1 MASFSLR
8 MWMTGTR
15 QGEKPHDFVVWG
27 IRSSAPVNAVVLVA
41 SPGPPP
47 TIGGSGR
54 NYCAPVQ
61 SAAKLRD
68 GSETPSQYCSAQH
81 CRPRQYESKDGMA
94 IRLSTSGSCL
104 FRCAPRAAHRERR
117 RLLPISLFKFA
128 YFLLDTRNYV
138 SPCLREAIA
147 VGLQR
152 RVCLTEKS
160 LVKIGASSRTTRF
173 ASKRGEFSP
182 NGSQSGYSARV
193 V

>member
-1 MASFSLR
+1 
-8 MWMTGTR
+8 MTGTR

-47 TIGGSGR
+47 AIGGSGR

-94 IRLSTSGSCL
+94 MRLSTSGSCL

-117 RLLPISLFKFA
+117 RLLTKYTKKTTQMTSSTNRTAIPARSNSFSWGLPRRCSHGGA
-128 YFLLDTRNYV
+128 YSILPYRMSN
-138 SPCLREAIA
+138 RI
-147 VGLQR
+147 
-152 RVCLTEKS
+152 
-160 LVKIGASSRTTRF
+160 
-173 ASKRGEFSP
+173 
-182 NGSQSGYSARV
+182 
-193 V
+193 